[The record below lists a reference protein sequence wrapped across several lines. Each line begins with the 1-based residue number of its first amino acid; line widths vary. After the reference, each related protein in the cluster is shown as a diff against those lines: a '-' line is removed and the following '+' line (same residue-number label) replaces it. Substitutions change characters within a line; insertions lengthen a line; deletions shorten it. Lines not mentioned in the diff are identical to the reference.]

1 MAFDAPPQP
10 AIPPTK
16 IPTSRSAETAFER
29 EVKACCA
36 SIVRNQVN
44 SKQRTAN
51 AASGIGATRQSVSR
65 IVVTG
70 NAAEALPVV
79 VILVVKE
86 TGFDEA
92 TLIAVGENAQDVAKG
107 KPEHDIEMF
116 PLKPVPGLICREYC
130 AVWPATIAA
139 VVEDCGEGF
148 N

>member
-1 MAFDAPPQP
+1 
-10 AIPPTK
+10 
-16 IPTSRSAETAFER
+16 
-29 EVKACCA
+29 V
-36 SIVRNQVN
+36 VRNQVS
-44 SKQRTAN
+44 SKQRTVS
-51 AASGIGATRQSVSR
+51 AATGIGATRQLVSR

-92 TLIAVGENAQDVAKG
+92 TLIVTGENAHDVAKG

-116 PLKPVPGLICREYC
+116 PLKPVPGLTCSEYC
-130 AVWPATIAA
+130 AVWPAITAA
-139 VVEDCGEGF
+139 AVEDCDEGF